1 MAVNW
6 GCRRVR
12 QNQGG
17 AQAVM
22 DTARSQYLQHKK
34 LQTSRDCTVLNNG
47 LRPFY
52 DTLADLCAARP
63 FLFTF
68 DNSDSHLFS
77 ELKMVATVLKRRG
90 FTLIELLVVIAII
103 AVLVALLLPAVQ
115 QAREA
120 ARRSQC
126 RNNLKQFGLALANY
140 HDVYSMFAIGGSG
153 GCCGVPPNLGFIPRL
168 LPYLD
173 QQPMYNMLNMA
184 SVDATTLANGN
195 RNPACLTR
203 VAVTVCPSDAYLGTN
218 PNGSGFAVTS
228 YDGSLGSQA
237 NASVN
242 GACNPY
248 NSFALQAEN
257 NGDGLDITQLSG
269 MGSRDGPS
277 VAIKDVSDGT
287 SNVIHMGE
295 ILGSCNDHSFGGF
308 WVANGMTFHSS
319 TIVPINDY
327 TTCTWAATSQI
338 RFPACTPQSN
348 WNISWGFRSVHSGG
362 AHFLFVDGSVHFLN
376 QSINY
381 QTYQYLGGRSDG
393 NQVGDY

>member
-1 MAVNW
+1 LIPSQLVHSSFLILS
-6 GCRRVR
+6 
-12 QNQGG
+12 
-17 AQAVM
+17 AQLFPEFSMFSFV
-22 DTARSQYLQHKK
+22 
-34 LQTSRDCTVLNNG
+34 SR
-47 LRPFY
+47 
-52 DTLADLCAARP
+52 
-63 FLFTF
+63 
-68 DNSDSHLFS
+68 
-77 ELKMVATVLKRRG
+77 RRG

-140 HDVYSMFAIGGSG
+140 HDVYNMFAIGGSG
-153 GCCGVPPNLGFIPRL
+153 GCCSTPPNLGFIPRL

-173 QQPMYNMLNMA
+173 QQPMYNMLNMN
-184 SVDATTLANGN
+184 SGDATVVNGN
-195 RNPACLTR
+195 RNPACK
-203 VAVTVCPSDAYLGTN
+203 VQVPVTVCPSDSYLGPN
-218 PNGSGFAVTS
+218 PNGNGYAVTS
-228 YDGSLGSQA
+228 YDGSLGSQG
-237 NASVN
+237 NVSVN

-248 NSFALQAEN
+248 EAFALQPTN
-257 NGDGLDITQLSG
+257 NGDSLNIELLSG

-277 VAIKDVSDGT
+277 VAIKDVADGT

-308 WVANGMTFHSS
+308 WVANAMTFHSS
-319 TIVPINDY
+319 TIVPINDF
-327 TTCTWAATSQI
+327 TTCTWAATPQI

-348 WNISWGFRSVHSGG
+348 WNISWGFRSVHAGG
-362 AHFLFVDGSVHFLN
+362 AQYLFVDGSVHFLN

-393 NQVGDY
+393 NPVGDY